1 MNTEKEVAFR
11 YNLLLSALSQPCPT
25 TLTMINP

>member
-1 MNTEKEVAFR
+1 VNAEKELAFR
-11 YNLLLSALSQPCPT
+11 YKLLIPALSQPCPT